1 MNRTQQGI
9 SLALST
15 LLLSSQ
21 IFAIDISYQSHISP
35 SPIALDALRHKG
47 GNAPRLTQA
56 NNAVPIVEI
65 ADANKAGISN
75 NYFTD
80 FNVGVEGLIFN
91 NSKDLFVN
99 TTLAGYIQGNSNLT
113 QEASLILNQV
123 TGSNPSSLL
132 GVMEIAGK
140 RADLIIANPNG
151 ITCKACGVLNAQ
163 SFTLSTGV
171 ISQAEIE
178 RVANSQDIRKTLTM
192 MTERGHIN
200 IEALNA
206 SNVAK
211 LNLIAKSVSVKG
223 NLLAQDLQLIL
234 GKNKVFFDVNK
245 QSDASLLLYETIT
258 TRGEGGEEQ
267 KALALDV
274 AHLGSVVAKSIYLV
288 ATEEGVGVRNSGSM
302 ATIGSKEEGDGGFVI
317 DVNGIVT
324 LSTPQNNKSTLDK
337 DGTSPSLISSSDL
350 RIRAKELHNGSIIS
364 ANNDISITAD
374 KVENKSRYEIKD
386 VVVNYDETS
395 WKVNMNINKIVVKT
409 WTVEERIHNFS
420 PAIIQSGGNLTI
432 KATNIT
438 NDMGHLTAGANAV
451 FDTKEKF
458 ENKAPELK
466 TKIYK
471 QEYKQYGITGKKEMR
486 FEGLENQWYSKNN
499 LPHYNTKDLILS
511 TQSFIL
517 TQALEKIGEFN
528 YTQENRKEYTDLS
541 SFLSSSSF
549 QEYLQSNSLHP
560 TLITQELK
568 NTYEQDKLKEQEREA
583 RESLQTLL
591 EQRLQAVKKDKE
603 SLDPNEFSSIGVNA
617 KSVKIEAGE
626 IINTSLIEAGYTTI
640 IGDSVLNKN
649 GIIVSREDL
658 NIQAKDFKNFGADLI
673 AGNDL
678 TIKADKVEIGTNQTG
693 VLGKTERHKTS
704 NIKGGNNI
712 AISSNTDA
720 KFTSVNMEA
729 NNKLSISATNNVI
742 FDVAQDKD
750 FSSRE
755 SSSFSLNFSDGL
767 ITSTRKHTTTTITK
781 TSGIG
786 NSLKGGSIS
795 INAGKDLESYNMQVQ
810 SKGDIALNAGGNVTV
825 GIKADQTIEE
835 DRVTTKTQTWNTNN
849 KTMQTQESTK
859 DLPPRIVSSNG
870 SSNDFV
876 SGGNI
881 VINSGGNSSFT
892 SISLDANKKV
902 EINSQGDVTFD
913 TITKNVHTT
922 QLTSNS
928 WLPTYSKT
936 DSVVQISNSLNGE
949 SVSINSGKNLTANN
963 LGINAKND
971 VVLKADGDITLTT
984 KEDKHHTQRFFT
996 GKKED
1001 KTDLTDYNVQA
1012 INGNNITISAG
1023 QNAHLSSVDIGA
1035 EKDLSISATG
1045 DVLLDTLVK
1054 KQVDTTKTESTKV
1067 KWFKTTKTTTTTI
1080 TTTNTNIANSLSG
1093 NNVSISSGND
1103 LKGFN
1108 VKAEA
1113 KENLALSA
1121 GNDLTLSTKADE
1133 KKVEEHKV
1141 EKSFGFQGHKEDN
1154 PIRKNVGVSLGY
1166 TETTTDTT
1174 TNIKTHNNQTL
1185 SANKISLT
1193 SGNQTKLESINTDSK
1208 ELSITGKE
1216 VSITALSDELDQ
1228 TINKKEEFWGIGASL
1243 GVNTYVPAIEA
1254 GIGFANT
1261 ETTSTDT
1268 LYQTTTSSTN
1278 IKADNITITTA
1289 NKNNKPQGNINIIGS
1304 NLNGGEINLTGKD
1317 VSIKAHKTEY
1327 KQTHTSTTKTKF
1339 QTGMQVGVG
1348 VNGVT
1353 VGMDL
1358 YGVAN
1363 ILDKTLELASVDLY
1377 ELPPQKLN
1385 TNYQESSGTTH
1396 TGSTISGT
1404 NITINAKN
1412 DANLI
1417 GSSIH
1422 ATGDTTITGKNVN
1435 VIASV
1440 DTKTEYGYEFGY
1452 GINSNIGSSNLIYAD
1467 VRVDGYA
1474 EGQAYG
1480 SASTN
1485 VNNSSI
1491 TSGNLTINTK
1501 KGFLDPLNG
1510 NVNII
1515 GGNLNANNVNMNV
1528 KGDLNIGSIQSH
1540 SASGKADLE
1549 AKTGSILSVIAFQ
1562 PIDINGNI
1570 QGNLNATIKEQSG
1583 IKADKVNITTNRNT
1597 SLSNA
1602 YISATD
1608 KNSSIQT
1615 NTMTKLDFKDIY
1627 LGLNQNVDVRGLLGI
1642 DSWIKLGVNFSE
1654 LKNNITSGQIV
1665 PVIEQI
1671 ADIAK
1676 LNVGG
1681 KGWIGG
1687 ITVSHPSTIS
1697 QNIKVK
1703 IGKNKEEPKNIFRGE
1718 ANEAK
1723 KVETL
1728 KPLYNSNGKFW
1739 VKK

>member
-1 MNRTQQGI
+1 MSLAYAINDLFPIKKESSLALKLKGEKDSIMKSQKI
-9 SLALST
+9 SLALSI
-15 LLLSSQ
+15 LLSSSQ
-21 IFAIDISYQSHISP
+21 VFAIDISYQSHISP
-35 SPIALDALRHKG
+35 SPIALDALRHRG

-678 TIKADKVEIGTNQTG
+678 TIKADKVEIGTRETYTDY
-693 VLGKTERHKTS
+693 LGGSQHTVS

-712 AISSNTDA
+712 TISSNTDA

-729 NNKLSISATNNVI
+729 NNNLSISAKNNVI
-742 FDVAQDKD
+742 FDTAQNISVTQT
-750 FSSRE
+750 SS
-755 SSSFSLNFSDGL
+755 
-767 ITSTRKHTTTTITK
+767 TK
-781 TSGIG
+781 T
-786 NSLKGGSIS
+786 K
-795 INAGKDLESYNMQVQ
+795 
-810 SKGDIALNAGGNVTV
+810 
-825 GIKADQTIEE
+825 
-835 DRVTTKTQTWNTNN
+835 
-849 KTMQTQESTK
+849 
-859 DLPPRIVSSNG
+859 
-870 SSNDFV
+870 
-876 SGGNI
+876 
-881 VINSGGNSSFT
+881 
-892 SISLDANKKV
+892 
-902 EINSQGDVTFD
+902 
-913 TITKNVHTT
+913 
-922 QLTSNS
+922 
-928 WLPTYSKT
+928 
-936 DSVVQISNSLNGE
+936 
-949 SVSINSGKNLTANN
+949 
-963 LGINAKND
+963 LG
-971 VVLKADGDITLTT
+971 
-984 KEDKHHTQRFFT
+984 
-996 GKKED
+996 
-1001 KTDLTDYNVQA
+1001 
-1012 INGNNITISAG
+1012 
-1023 QNAHLSSVDIGA
+1023 
-1035 EKDLSISATG
+1035 
-1045 DVLLDTLVK
+1045 
-1054 KQVDTTKTESTKV
+1054 
-1067 KWFKTTKTTTTTI
+1067 WFKVTKTTTTTTSTTKTNI
-1080 TTTNTNIANSLSG
+1080 SNSLKGNNISISAGKDLTGYNIKAEAKEKLAMNAGGDLLLSTKADTTHRVEEKREETTGIFTHNEKTPIRHNVGISIGSITTNTTTNTNTA
-1093 NNVSISSGND
+1093 
-1103 LKGFN
+1103 
-1108 VKAEA
+1108 
-1113 KENLALSA
+1113 
-1121 GNDLTLSTKADE
+1121 
-1133 KKVEEHKV
+1133 
-1141 EKSFGFQGHKEDN
+1141 
-1154 PIRKNVGVSLGY
+1154 
-1166 TETTTDTT
+1166 
-1174 TNIKTHNNQTL
+1174 THNNQTL

-1208 ELSITGKE
+1208 NISISGKD
-1216 VSITALSDELDQ
+1216 VTITALSDSYDQ
-1228 TINKKEEFWGIGASL
+1228 TIHQESTQKTFGIGASVNTNAW
-1243 GVNTYVPAIEA
+1243 GVNVGMGYEERKTTYDKEY
-1254 GIGFANT
+1254 
-1261 ETTSTDT
+1261 EK
-1268 LYQTTTSSTN
+1268 TTSSSAN
-1278 IKADNITITTA
+1278 ISANKISITTA
-1289 NKNNKPQGNINIIGS
+1289 NKQGNPRGDINIIGS

-1317 VSIKAHKTEY
+1317 VSIKNHQTINKVTEN
-1327 KQTHTSTTKTKF
+1327 TSTKIDRVGF
-1339 QTGMQVGVG
+1339 QVGLGGGGLVTIGGYGSGGNKFDTLFPMNMDENISFSHSTINTGSNLVG
-1348 VNGVT
+1348 N
-1353 VGMDL
+1353 
-1358 YGVAN
+1358 N
-1363 ILDKTLELASVDLY
+1363 IAITSEK
-1377 ELPPQKLN
+1377 N
-1385 TNYQESSGTTH
+1385 TNII
-1396 TGSTISGT
+1396 GSNIAAKNET
-1404 NITINAKN
+1404 NITASNINIKGSQDVHIKGEIDMKYDVTAGSNLSSLFFPTVADIEAYAK
-1412 DANLI
+1412 AN
-1417 GSSIH
+1417 
-1422 ATGDTTITGKNVN
+1422 AN
-1435 VIASV
+1435 ASL
-1440 DTKTEYGYEFGY
+1440 DTK
-1452 GINSNIGSSNLIYAD
+1452 
-1467 VRVDGYA
+1467 
-1474 EGQAYG
+1474 
-1480 SASTN
+1480 

-1491 TSGNLTINTK
+1491 SSNTINVTANK
-1501 KGFLDPLNG
+1501 NDQDGG
-1510 NVNII
+1510 NITI
-1515 GGNLNANNVNMNV
+1515 AGGNLEGDQVNITADNNLEIKTQTELHASIN
-1528 KGDLNIGSIQSH
+1528 GDAFAKAESIGSAFLTTPIKVN
-1540 SASGKADLE
+1540 GKLGANVS
-1549 AKTGSILSVIAFQ
+1549 TGSA
-1562 PIDINGNI
+1562 
-1570 QGNLNATIKEQSG
+1570 EQSG
-1583 IKADKVNITTNRNT
+1583 IKSQSTQIKVGNQTKLTG
-1597 SLSNA
+1597 A
-1602 YISATD
+1602 YISAKEKSSIKTKTIKASSLLHLEVGTNQEVGIGGNVNILGGLMAGGLALADFIFKTNFLKQPETIGNLLFAEGTLGGGKWLNGATIVTPKTHSSSVSKPIKIKTD
-1608 KNSSIQT
+1608 KPLGGILAPRGEPREEKKIDDITIT
-1615 NTMTKLDFKDIY
+1615 NEELF
-1627 LGLNQNVDVRGLLGI
+1627 GI
-1642 DSWIKLGVNFSE
+1642 
-1654 LKNNITSGQIV
+1654 
-1665 PVIEQI
+1665 
-1671 ADIAK
+1671 
-1676 LNVGG
+1676 LNVL
-1681 KGWIGG
+1681 
-1687 ITVSHPSTIS
+1687 
-1697 QNIKVK
+1697 
-1703 IGKNKEEPKNIFRGE
+1703 
-1718 ANEAK
+1718 K
-1723 KVETL
+1723 KD
-1728 KPLYNSNGKFW
+1728 
-1739 VKK
+1739 KK